1 MGKRVAAVLS
11 AAALLLAMPAAAQQT
26 IAAPAGQAW
35 IHDSSGFGFASS
47 ADGLKRIE
55 VKDFGKTQS
64 DIAITYRDDA
74 TGSIVTLYLF
84 RAAVPDVSIWADR
97 AEASILVNAPRYLGT
112 LGQDKRK
119 WSPLTLW
126 PNARNAG
133 ITVVYPLEGKGMK
146 ATGLALVRHGPW
158 LIKLRM
164 SSSRLDSAQVE
175 ARMASFLRAL
185 ALPAPADP
193 QSPAYQ
199 IKPCTTALPTAKVT
213 QFAYDKVEEQVPG
226 LLLPDGKPAP
236 ATKPYCREETGLGL
250 GAVFRPGGSVSE
262 YVMTLNDGGAAALVR
277 PWPTTQPGRDKPFVS
292 GMLITNDRILGL
304 NRFDATP
311 GWKQLYEAFDN
322 SSISFEIARTPAG
335 KGNVR
340 PSGATN

>member
-26 IAAPAGQAW
+26 IAAPAGQVW

-250 GAVFRPGGSVSE
+250 SAVFRPGGSVSE

-277 PWPTTQPGRDKPFVS
+277 PWPTTQPGRNKPFVS